1 MCACVCSLLFDLQVR
16 NAAALSVKSAVAHSQ
31 RSLEPRAIRD
41 PLLVRSPEHH
51 ITWHTSVHQRWV
63 QYLHTS
69 LQLFLRCTVYVFSA
83 LVHII
88 SLTLFS

>member
-41 PLLVRSPEHH
+41 PLLVRSPEHR
-51 ITWHTSVHQRWV
+51 ITRHTSVHRRWIQTV
-63 QYLHTS
+63 QIWNNRTNIS
-69 LQLFLRCTVYVFSA
+69 VLRLLAAVS
-83 LVHII
+83 
-88 SLTLFS
+88 

>member
-31 RSLEPRAIRD
+31 RSLEPRVIRD

-51 ITWHTSVHQRWV
+51 ITRHTN
-63 QYLHTS
+63 LHRQWIQTA
-69 LQLFLRCTVYVFSA
+69 QIWNNRTN
-83 LVHII
+83 I
-88 SLTLFS
+88 SLLHLLAAVS